1 MTTKQTFSPRDDD
14 IDLRALLGTLLDHKW
29 LIVAITSAFFVISV
43 IYAVLATPIYQA
55 SAVVQVEQKTPSL
68 PGLDDLSQT
77 LGISTSEAVTEIQLI
92 TSRLVIGQAVA
103 NLKLDTESAP
113 KHFPL
118 IGCLPGATF
127 RVKTAWRCRGAAC
140 RSKSLRLGWRAVGH
154 LPARCST

>member
-1 MTTKQTFSPRDDD
+1 MVDCRDHQRVLRYQR
-14 IDLRALLGTLLDHKW
+14 DLC
-29 LIVAITSAFFVISV
+29 
-43 IYAVLATPIYQA
+43 VLVTPIYQA

-118 IGCLPGATF
+118 IGAFLAQRF
-127 RVKTAWRCRGAAC
+127 AWHNSLAMSRRL
-140 RSKSLRLGWRAVGH
+140 RS
-154 LPARCST
+154 PA

>member
-14 IDLRALLGTLLDHKW
+14 IDVRALLGTVLDHKW
-29 LIVAITSAFFVISV
+29 LIVIITTTVLVISV
-43 IYAVLATPIYQA
+43 LYAVLATPIYQA

-92 TSRLVIGQAVA
+92 TSRLVIGQAVE

-118 IGCLPGATF
+118 IGAFLARRFTSAQPGDVAVPLAGLN
-127 RVKTAWRCRGAAC
+127 RYDWGGAQLDIFQLEC
-140 RSKSLRLGWRAVGH
+140 
-154 LPARCST
+154 